1 MDRFTLRSWIALAA
15 LSTGIL
21 LPGGCDQ
28 PARSRPTQPV
38 PLTLIYTTSVQG
50 EVKDCGCPHHPLGGL
65 ARRAKY
71 IEDLRAGG
79 KTLVQVDAGDG
90 FFAYVNPNVMAS
102 PNDQEKAK
110 VIARSLQRVKVDAL
124 NVGQLDLA
132 GGLDFLQKQ
141 LGSASSL
148 PLLSSNLFD
157 KQKQEFAF
165 PRQKVIERNGLKI
178 GIFGVI
184 QTPPGF
190 LADQLEAR
198 DPVQTA
204 QEVVSELRGKCDL
217 VIGLASLE
225 FDQAAQLAKQVPGI
239 DVLVSSRGGRTTP
252 QPFLAEST
260 LVVQAGNRGKYLG
273 RMDLTMQPGSYN
285 PQALKE
291 REQVNRQLEQLLAQ
305 RRILEGPQTQ
315 ADPQVKAKSDELQK
329 QSAELTKKLET
340 LAGGFE
346 NKNSMVDVE
355 LSMPEDPQIAEWVT
369 AVLKPVQPPAP
380 PAPAAPGAPP
390 AGP

>member
-1 MDRFTLRSWIALAA
+1 M
-15 LSTGIL
+15 
-21 LPGGCDQ
+21 
-28 PARSRPTQPV
+28 
-38 PLTLIYTTSVQG
+38 VQG

-71 IEDLRAGG
+71 VADLWVGG

-90 FFAYVNPNVMAS
+90 FFAYVGGNVMAS

-110 VIARSLQRVKVDAL
+110 VMARSLQRMKVDAL

-141 LGSASSL
+141 LGSTHSL

-165 PRQKVIERNGLKI
+165 PRQEVIERNGLRI
-178 GIFGVI
+178 GIFGLI
-184 QTPPGF
+184 QTPPPY
-190 LADQLEAR
+190 LADRLEAR
-198 DPVQTA
+198 DPVAAA
-204 QEVVSELRGKCDL
+204 QEVVSELRGKSDL
-217 VIGLASLE
+217 VIGLVSLE
-225 FDQAAQLAKQVPGI
+225 FNSAAQLAQQVPGI

-273 RMDLTMQPGSYN
+273 RMDLTMQPGGYN
-285 PQALKE
+285 PQAFKE
-291 REQVNRQLEQLLAQ
+291 REQVNRELERLLAQ
-305 RRILEGPQTQ
+305 RRILEGPQLQT
-315 ADPQVKAKSDELQK
+315 DPQVKAKYDELAK
-329 QSAELTKKLET
+329 QTTELTQKLEA

-346 NKNSMVDVE
+346 NKNSMVDMA
-355 LSMPEDPQIAEWVT
+355 LSMPEDPQIAEWV
-369 AVLKPVQPPAP
+369 AALLKPTQPPAP
-380 PAPAAPGAPP
+380 PAPAAPSPAP